1 MTQAPGPH
9 ERRARVRARDL
20 RNAARTQAGA
30 SDGPTL
36 AHLLVM
42 LVSERDWI
50 LLRARLRCFVALT
63 ALPRM
68 TTAHLV

>member
-1 MTQAPGPH
+1 MQAPRPC
-9 ERRARVRARDL
+9 ERCARVRAREL
-20 RNAARTQAGA
+20 RSGARTPAARG
-30 SDGPTL
+30 DGPTL
-36 AHLLVM
+36 AYLSVM